1 MSKILI
7 SVYYGFANA
16 GDEAMLTAIIESLRQ
31 VEKNVELTVLSGN
44 PEDTAAKHQVCSV
57 YRFNPLGIIRAMK
70 DSELIISGGGSLLQ
84 DVTSKRSLLYY
95 LSIIGLG
102 KFFGKKVMLF
112 AQGIGPIRAKWARKL
127 TSLVCNEAD
136 LITVR
141 DSESAAELI
150 EMGVKPEKITVTA
163 DSVLSLN
170 PVTKE
175 CGQNLLQ
182 EAGVDLTKP
191 VIGISVRPWSGDSQC
206 FQVLAE
212 AASKLQ
218 QSYGAQLILLPLQYS
233 VDVKA
238 CEKLRKALVCQKDIF
253 LLNEKYNTEEFLS
266 IIGNFDLLIGMRLH
280 ALVFAAVMQTPL
292 LAISYDPKVDS
303 FVNAIGEKPIG
314 TVEKIDRDTI
324 VQAAV
329 AGWQKTPLEQ
339 NKNIEIL
346 RHKAQINSDKAFAL
360 LKKVEEKR

>member
-1 MSKILI
+1 M
-7 SVYYGFANA
+7 
-16 GDEAMLTAIIESLRQ
+16 
-31 VEKNVELTVLSGN
+31 
-44 PEDTAAKHQVCSV
+44 
-57 YRFNPLGIIRAMK
+57 
-70 DSELIISGGGSLLQ
+70 
-84 DVTSKRSLLYY
+84 
-95 LSIIGLG
+95 
-102 KFFGKKVMLF
+102 
-112 AQGIGPIRAKWARKL
+112 
-127 TSLVCNEAD
+127 
-136 LITVR
+136 
-141 DSESAAELI
+141 
-150 EMGVKPEKITVTA
+150 
-163 DSVLSLN
+163 
-170 PVTKE
+170 
-175 CGQNLLQ
+175 
-182 EAGVDLTKP
+182 
-191 VIGISVRPWSGDSQC
+191 
-206 FQVLAE
+206 AE

-253 LLNEKYNTEEFLS
+253 LLNEKFLS

-280 ALVFAAVMQTPL
+280 ALGFAAVMQTPL

>member
-7 SVYYGFANA
+7 SGYYGFANA

-57 YRFNPLGIIRAMK
+57 YRFNPYGIIRAMSS
-70 DSELIISGGGSLLQ
+70 SELILSGGGSLLQ
-84 DVTSKRSLLYY
+84 DVTSKRSLFYY

-127 TSLVCNEAD
+127 TSFVCNRAD

-141 DSESAAELI
+141 DNESSAELI
-150 EMGVKPEKITVTA
+150 EMGVNPDKITVTA
-163 DSVLSLN
+163 DSVLSLK
-170 PVTKE
+170 PVAE
-175 CGQNLLQ
+175 ACGKTLLQ
-182 EAGVDLTKP
+182 EAGVDLTRP
-191 VIGISVRPWSGDSQC
+191 VIGISVRPWAGDSKC

-218 QSYGAQLILLPLQYS
+218 QLYGAQLILLPLQYS
-233 VDVKA
+233 VDVTA
-238 CEKLRKALVCQKDIF
+238 CEKLRQALVCQKDIF
-253 LLNEKYNTEEFLS
+253 MLNEKYNTDEFLS
-266 IIGNFDLLIGMRLH
+266 VIGNFDLLIGMRLH
-280 ALVFAAVMQTPL
+280 ALVFAAVMQTPM

-303 FVNAIGEKPIG
+303 FINAIGEKPIG
-314 TVEKIDRDTI
+314 TVEKIDGAKI

-329 AGWQKTPLEQ
+329 AGWQKVPLEQ
-339 NKNIEIL
+339 NKNIDIL
-346 RHKAQINSDKAFAL
+346 RQKAQINSDKAFAL

>member
-7 SVYYGFANA
+7 YGYYGFANA

-31 VEKNVELTVLSGN
+31 VEENVELTVLSGN
-44 PEDTAAKHQVCSV
+44 PEDTAAKHQVRSV
-57 YRFNPLGIIRAMK
+57 YRFNPWAVIQAMYA
-70 DSELIISGGGSLLQ
+70 SELILSGGGSLLQ

-127 TSLVCNEAD
+127 TSFVCNKAD

-141 DSESAAELI
+141 DRESASELK
-150 EMGVKPEKITVTA
+150 EMGVAATKITVTA
-163 DSVLSLN
+163 DSVLSLK
-170 PVTKE
+170 PVTGE
-175 CGQNLLQ
+175 GGRTLLQ
-182 EAGVDLTKP
+182 KAGVDLTKP
-191 VIGISVRPWSGDSQC
+191 VIGISVRPWAGDARC

-218 QSYGAQLILLPLQYS
+218 QRYGAQLILLPLQYS

-238 CEKLRKALVCQKDIF
+238 CEKLRKALACQKDVF
-253 LLNEKYNTEEFLS
+253 LLNERYNTEEFLS
-266 IIGNFDLLIGMRLH
+266 IIGNCDLLIGMRLH
-280 ALVFAAVMQTPL
+280 ALVFAAVMQTPI

-303 FVNAIGEKPIG
+303 FVNAIGEKPVG
-314 TVEKIDRDTI
+314 TVEKIDGDMV

-329 AGWQKTPLEQ
+329 AGWQKAPLEQ

-346 RHKAQINSDKAFAL
+346 RQKAQINSDKAFAL
-360 LKKVEEKR
+360 LKKG

>member
-1 MSKILI
+1 MGSKI
-7 SVYYGFANA
+7 
-16 GDEAMLTAIIESLRQ
+16 
-31 VEKNVELTVLSGN
+31 
-44 PEDTAAKHQVCSV
+44 
-57 YRFNPLGIIRAMK
+57 
-70 DSELIISGGGSLLQ
+70 
-84 DVTSKRSLLYY
+84 
-95 LSIIGLG
+95 
-102 KFFGKKVMLF
+102 
-112 AQGIGPIRAKWARKL
+112 
-127 TSLVCNEAD
+127 
-136 LITVR
+136 
-141 DSESAAELI
+141 ESAAELI

-175 CGQNLLQ
+175 CGQYLLQ

-329 AGWQKTPLEQ
+329 SGWQKTPLEQ

>member
-7 SVYYGFANA
+7 SGYYGFANA

-95 LSIIGLG
+95 
-102 KFFGKKVMLF
+102 
-112 AQGIGPIRAKWARKL
+112 IRAKWARKL

-175 CGQNLLQ
+175 CGQYLLQ

>member
-7 SVYYGFANA
+7 SGYYGFANA

-84 DVTSKRSLLYY
+84 
-95 LSIIGLG
+95 
-102 KFFGKKVMLF
+102 
-112 AQGIGPIRAKWARKL
+112 
-127 TSLVCNEAD
+127 EAD

-175 CGQNLLQ
+175 CGQYLLQ